1 MGCMHEPRGRR
12 TPGASNAD
20 LPRATS
26 AWRPAACVKPLAR
39 AALAALALT
48 QVASACAARRAVGN
62 QPVHAESAGG
72 THAAC
77 RVPLGR
83 PGPTVGAASRR
94 GGGQRGPIDHSVL
107 LQLAGMP
114 SALSRHRR
122 ATALVREPRG
132 VISLLSAQGLTL
144 DSDDNDDGHGSDHD
158 NEHNQNHSPLLRNNT
173 RVRRG

>member
-1 MGCMHEPRGRR
+1 MLLDAQSA
-12 TPGASNAD
+12 TNLSTQ
-20 LPRATS
+20 RAQ
-26 AWRPAACVKPLAR
+26 
-39 AALAALALT
+39 AALTL
-48 QVASACAARRAVGN
+48 RA
-62 QPVHAESAGG
+62 E
-72 THAAC
+72 C
-77 RVPLGR
+77 RWAVT
-83 PGPTVGAASRR
+83 GPTVGAASRR

-158 NEHNQNHSPLLRNNT
+158 NEHNQNHSPLLRNNN